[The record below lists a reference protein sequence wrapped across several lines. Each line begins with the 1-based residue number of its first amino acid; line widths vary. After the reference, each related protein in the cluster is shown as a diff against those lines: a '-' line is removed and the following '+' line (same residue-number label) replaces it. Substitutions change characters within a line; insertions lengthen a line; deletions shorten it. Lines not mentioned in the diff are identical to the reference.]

1 MIQFLQIESK
11 DEAASGWAP
20 SDHTHLILAL
30 SVRPTSCVTGKRTI
44 RLKSKSGRS
53 YMLNDFCFDRGKATL
68 DVTITPDPKMA
79 RASLSANRSAALV
92 LVCSEK
98 QVVRNADSMF
108 AQMFRLL

>member
-1 MIQFLQIESK
+1 MIQFLQIEARMK
-11 DEAASGWAP
+11 RLQAGRP
-20 SDHTHLILAL
+20 VIICLILAL

-44 RLKSKSGRS
+44 RLKTKSGRS